1 MFGPKLSSVDFILA
15 SCIKSRLRSRIVGG
29 LFNAL
34 VLRAKH
40 SPSLNLQVN
49 RFLSCTTLVILLAV
63 FIGSSTSY
71 AQKEFTISGSLRD
84 SVSGEELIGASIFDL
99 STRSGATTNIY
110 GFYSLTLPVGKHSLV
125 YSYLG
130 FNSDT
135 FLIDLKENLTKTL
148 ALRSSA
154 VQLKDVVIKAAKDN
168 DRVSNTDIGVV
179 KMNIKELN
187 AVPVLF
193 GEKDILNAL
202 TLMPGMSSAGEGN
215 AGFFVRGGNVDQNL
229 ILLDEAPVYN
239 PSHLLGFFSVFNSDA
254 VKDVTLYKSGIP
266 AEFGGRSSSVLDVHM
281 RDGNLKKYGVSG
293 GIGLISARLTAE
305 GPIVKDKGSFIVTGR
320 RTYLD
325 LFIPLLSPDSK
336 VRKVYFYDFNA
347 KMNYRIND
355 KHRLF
360 LSGYYGHD
368 VLSFGNNDINWGNG
382 LGSLRWNWVIN
393 EKLFSNTTVAFSHYA
408 AEKGHKS
415 KKNNG
420 YYLRSGIMDMNLKED
435 LNYYLNPNNTLRFGV
450 HETFHIYSVNN
461 LESRSINGTTSQL
474 PKEAYANETAIYA
487 SNEQKISKRFNAR
500 YGIRLSMYNRLGPGA
515 SYTYNEYNLAID
527 STRYQTLQNMVTYVG
542 FEPRASLAYTVT
554 PTIGLKA
561 SYQRMYQYTHLISNS
576 TSSTPNDIW
585 MPSSA
590 IIKPQFSD
598 QFSLS
603 YFHDLLH
610 GMLAISVEGYYKKLY
625 NVIDYEDGADIVR
638 HPNVESQLVF
648 GSGRAYG
655 AEFLIRKVKG
665 KLTGWVAYTL
675 SRTER
680 KIDGINQGSYYPAR
694 QDRTHDLAIVI
705 SYRPTKRWSVSA
717 NWVYYTGNAVTFP
730 VGYYTFNNQVIPYFT
745 SKNGYR
751 MPDYHRLDLGVTLHG
766 KENKKFRSDWTLS
779 IYNVYSRLN
788 AYSISYQ
795 ESSTKPGTVEA
806 VKFSLFPIV
815 PSINWSFQF

>member
-1 MFGPKLSSVDFILA
+1 LGKRNRTVKVKRP
-15 SCIKSRLRSRIVGG
+15 
-29 LFNAL
+29 
-34 VLRAKH
+34 
-40 SPSLNLQVN
+40 LQV
-49 RFLSCTTLVILLAV
+49 RVLCITLLMALLSFALGTTV
-63 FIGSSTSY
+63 Y
-71 AQKEFTISGSLRD
+71 AQNEFTISGSLRD
-84 SVSGEELIGASIFDL
+84 SISGEELVGASVFDL
-99 STRSGATTNIY
+99 NTRSGTTTNIY
-110 GFYSLTLPVGKHSLV
+110 GFYSLTLPAGKHSLV

-130 FNSDT
+130 FNADT
-135 FLIDLKENLTKTL
+135 VHFDLKRNITRTL
-148 ALRSSA
+148 ALQSSA
-154 VQLKDVVIKAAKDN
+154 VQLKDVVITATKDN
-168 DRVSNTDIGVV
+168 DRVTNADVGIV

-187 AVPVLF
+187 AIPVLF
-193 GEKDILNAL
+193 GEKDILNSL
-202 TLMPGMSSAGEGN
+202 QLMPGMSSAGEGN

-229 ILLDEAPVYN
+229 VLLDEALVYN

-254 VKDVTLYKSGIP
+254 VKDVTLHKSGIP

-293 GIGLISARLTAE
+293 GLGFISARLTAE

-325 LFIPLLSPDSK
+325 LFIPLLSPESK
-336 VRKVYFYDFNA
+336 VNQVYFYDFNA
-347 KMNYRIND
+347 KLNYRIND
-355 KHRLF
+355 KHRVF

-368 VLSFGNNDINWGNG
+368 VLSFGNENINWGNG
-382 LGSLRWNWVIN
+382 LSSLRWNWVVN
-393 EKLFSNTTVAFSHYA
+393 EKLFSNTTFAFSHYA
-408 AEKGHKS
+408 AEKYNES
-415 KKNNG
+415 R
-420 YYLRSGIMDMNLKED
+420 YYVLRSGIMDFNLKED
-435 LNYYLNPNNTLRFGV
+435 LNYYLNPKNTLRFGV
-450 HETFHIYSVNN
+450 HETFHVYSINN
-461 LESRSINGTTSQL
+461 LESQSVNGTISKL
-474 PKEAYANETAIYA
+474 PEDQYANETAIYA
-487 SNEQKISKRFNAR
+487 SNEQKIGKRFNAR
-500 YGIRLSMYNRLGPGA
+500 YGVRLSMFNRLGPGI
-515 SYTYNEYNLAID
+515 SYTYDEFNLATD
-527 STRYQTLQNMVTYVG
+527 STQYQTLENMVNYFG

-576 TSSTPNDIW
+576 TSSTPTDLW
-585 MPSSA
+585 VPSSS

-610 GMLAISVEGYYKKLY
+610 GMFAISVEGYYKILH

-638 HPNVESQLVF
+638 RPNVESQLAF

-655 AEFLIRKVKG
+655 AEFLIKKG
-665 KLTGWVAYTL
+665 KGKVTGWVSYTL

-680 KIDGINQGSYYPAR
+680 KIDGINSGGYFPAR
-694 QDRTHDLAIVI
+694 QDRPHDLAIVL

-717 NWVYYTGNAVTFP
+717 NWVYYTGSAVTFP
-730 VGYYTFNNQVIPYFT
+730 IGYYRFNGRSIPYFT

-766 KENKKFRSDWTLS
+766 KEHKRFRSDWTLS

-795 ESSTKPGTVEA
+795 ESESNPGTVEA

-815 PSINWSFQF
+815 PSLNWSFQF